1 MVTYSMERSSRL
13 ASVWR
18 FNSTSWVKADLFFH
32 KALSEF
38 FKDRLKIN
46 ILRKNKYFPPPKKQR
61 SNQRAE
67 ISKLLRGVVFFYERV
82 EERAERDTKIQ
93 NFSFWLSF
101 FQVSPNKPKFKFF
114 SQTNLNSFFFPQT
127 NLFCQLQ

>member
-1 MVTYSMERSSRL
+1 MCVDEGKTGMVTCSMERPSRL

-18 FNSTSWVKADLFFH
+18 SNSTSWVKADLFFH

-46 ILRKNKYFPPPKKQR
+46 ILRKNKYLPPPKKQR

-82 EERAERDTKIQ
+82 EERAERDTKIK

-101 FQVSPNKPKFKFF
+101 FQVSPNKLKFKFF
-114 SQTNLNSFFFPQT
+114 SQTNLKF
-127 NLFCQLQ
+127 